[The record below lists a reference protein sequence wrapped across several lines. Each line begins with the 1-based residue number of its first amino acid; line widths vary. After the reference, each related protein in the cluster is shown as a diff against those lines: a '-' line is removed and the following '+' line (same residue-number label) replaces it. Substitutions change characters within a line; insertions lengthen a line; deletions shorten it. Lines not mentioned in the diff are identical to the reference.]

1 VNDDRVR
8 LYANWMDY
16 GLGLDSLRQIPG
28 RLTAVVPEMKNCFI
42 VTTVKDNFSLWL
54 HYGREESLRDQLAVR
69 EYCLRRGFE
78 GFLATVPLK
87 TGLIYSQVGERGW
100 FYLARWACFER
111 VSYRNSKHLQ
121 AIVRLIATFQKSVAG
136 MMIPAKTQ
144 NKEGSILPEKIQ
156 ESGHYLAGFKMLAA
170 HRLRP
175 TRFDRL
181 FLGIAPRLETMA
193 AKSLKLLESSRYREL
208 FAALQPDNLVIND
221 FSRGNLRV
229 DSIGKVRLLRLKNYR
244 FDLPV
249 MDLAVL
255 LLKSGR
261 SQHWERSWYE
271 ALLAEYQNYAP
282 LTMAEIAIIKAY
294 LYFPWNI
301 YHLASRYY
309 LNRVTWPNYLF
320 NEKLER
326 LIADE
331 ENRVRLITEI

>member
-1 VNDDRVR
+1 VNLERVR
-8 LYANWMDY
+8 LYADWMAY

-28 RLTAVVPEMKNCFI
+28 RLIAVVPEMKNCFI

-54 HYGREESLRDQLAVR
+54 HHGREESLRDQLAIR
-69 EYCLRRGFE
+69 EYCLQRGFE
-78 GFLATVPLK
+78 GFLPTVPLK
-87 TGLIYSQVGERGW
+87 TGLIYSRVDERGW
-100 FYLARWACFER
+100 FYLAQWDCFER
-111 VSYRNSKHLQ
+111 VSYRNAKHLQ
-121 AIVRLIATFQKSVAG
+121 AIVRLISTFRKSVAG
-136 MMIPAKTQ
+136 LTISDKAQ
-144 NKEGSILPEKIQ
+144 NKEGAMLPDKIR
-156 ESGHYLAGFKMLAA
+156 ERGHCLAGFKMLAT

-181 FLGIAPRLETMA
+181 FLEMAPRLEAMVA
-193 AKSLKLLESSRYREL
+193 ESLTLFEDSRYREL

-229 DSIGKVRLLRLKNYR
+229 DTTGRVRLLRLKNYR
-244 FDLPV
+244 YDLPV

-255 LLKSGR
+255 LVKSGR
-261 SQHWERSWYE
+261 SQRWQRSWYE
-271 ALLAEYQNYAP
+271 ALLAEYRNYAP

-294 LYFPWNI
+294 LCFPWNI

-331 ENRVRLITEI
+331 KNRMRLIAEI